1 MGWKKKG
8 GSWEGELG
16 VGNKVNVSTN
26 LRLGVRKDRVIILS
40 GEGAASTP
48 PPPSL
53 VASSEAPQHA
63 GDSGGAQVGSITIYL
78 TPTKSWCRWALH

>member
-48 PPPSL
+48 HHL
-53 VASSEAPQHA
+53 A
-63 GDSGGAQVGSITIYL
+63 
-78 TPTKSWCRWALH
+78 